1 MFNNL
6 LSLAYTD
13 TGRGRERRGR
23 RIEGGLKRNIR
34 GRQRG
39 MRWSDIWEGKAQERK
54 LKA

>member
-6 LSLAYTD
+6 LSLAYID
-13 TGRGRERRGR
+13 TGEK
-23 RIEGGLKRNIR
+23 GGGDGGKGSLKRNIR